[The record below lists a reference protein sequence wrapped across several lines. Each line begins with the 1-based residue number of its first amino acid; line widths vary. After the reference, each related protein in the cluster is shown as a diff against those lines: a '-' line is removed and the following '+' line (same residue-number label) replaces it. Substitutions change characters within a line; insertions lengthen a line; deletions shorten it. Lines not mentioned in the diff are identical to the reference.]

1 MNAKILIV
9 LLIGVSFLFFGCAAK
24 QGGQVETPVDDM
36 DELPDE
42 VDEVPEAEDM
52 GDEMDEVDEQD
63 ELEDETEEADETG
76 DTEEMEET
84 TPSNVSDEDLA
95 NLFEIDEDEPVG
107 DTGLDGAQ
115 TPSSEKE
122 QNTS

>member
-1 MNAKILIV
+1 MNAKILIL

-24 QGGQVETPVDDM
+24 GGQAQAPV

-42 VDEVPEAEDM
+42 EDEEDETIEADEED
-52 GDEMDEVDEQD
+52 EED
-63 ELEDETEEADETG
+63 ELEDETEEEEDQEDET
-76 DTEEMEET
+76 EEDDE
-84 TPSNVSDEDLA
+84 TPSDVSDEELA
-95 NLFEIDEDEPVG
+95 GLFEIDEDEPLG